1 MIHEVAQVCKRC
13 QTCIRAGRTNTHR
26 RDERL
31 KVERRSTVALD
42 RELLP
47 DVEAILALSSSAV
60 IGSRYLPQ
68 YDTVQHVHRGS

>member
-1 MIHEVAQVCKRC
+1 M
-13 QTCIRAGRTNTHR
+13 
-26 RDERL
+26 
-31 KVERRSTVALD
+31 ALD

-68 YDTVQHVHRGS
+68 GMTLFRCVHRGI